1 VSNQSLRLWAF
12 SIAFCAAL
20 LFTTTRCVAKQPFT
34 LADEIQLSLFDY
46 PNGEEGKMHFSP
58 DGRYFTVWSERGRLD
73 VNRVEDSI
81 RFYRSAD
88 VAKFLAGSDKA
99 QPPEPAWVVTRS
111 HTEGPVINHLTWL
124 PDSSG
129 VAFLDMAGNRLVLA
143 DIHSKSVEPLTPENQ
158 SVGDFSI
165 RDGQTY
171 AYTTLDSVPREKM
184 RSTLQASVAVTGLSL
199 WALLFPNDPF
209 FLQHAH
215 GNALWAVIEGK
226 RFEVNHDGAALLLDQ
241 SLALA
246 PSGESLVTPLLVP
259 DAPASWETLYPPPRP
274 SDPYRIR
281 SGQRSAHQYVR
292 VDLKTGSVHFLTDA
306 PLGRDAGWSMGPNA
320 RPGWSR
326 DGRAILLPGTFIPV
340 KAGGASRPC
349 VAVIDLASNAR
360 TCVVS
365 LTAETDQEHR
375 FVAGARF
382 IGGDHRRV
390 LVIFESSVDGSVLS
404 TEYRA
409 TGGGGWRMVG
419 QGHDEPEGTRGR
431 LSVEVRESFQQPPV
445 LVASRGGVSR
455 ALWDPNPKLGE
466 IEMGQV
472 SIYKWK
478 DREGKDW
485 DAGLY
490 KPNDYEPGRRYPL
503 VIQTHGF
510 PESQFR
516 PSGIFTTAF
525 AARALAAAGIMVL
538 QVGEHCPQLTTG
550 EGACAA
556 SRYESAAKQLVLDG
570 LVDPE
575 EVGIIGFSGTCF
587 YVMEALTTSTFHF
600 KAASIT
606 DGKLVSYMQY
616 MSIVDLYENDPL
628 REFDSIIGA
637 KPFGEGLLQWF
648 ERSPGFNLDKVTA
661 PLLVVGEG
669 PENMLGMWEPYA
681 GLRLLNKPA
690 ELVMLNVKPTQHILT
705 NPAVRMASQGGSV
718 DWFRF
723 WLQDYEDPDPS
734 KADQYKRWREL
745 RKLQVGENVER
756 AKTGKES

>member
-1 VSNQSLRLWAF
+1 MNQLLRLWAF
-12 SIAFCAAL
+12 SIAFCGAL
-20 LFTTTRCVAKQPFT
+20 LFTTTRCDAKQPFT
-34 LADEIQLSLFDY
+34 IADEIQLTLFDY
-46 PNGEEGKMHFSP
+46 PNGEEGEMHFSP

-73 VNRVEDSI
+73 VNRVEDSV

-88 VAKFLAGSDKA
+88 VDKFLAGSNRA
-99 QPPEPAWVVTRS
+99 PPPEPAWVVTRS

-129 VAFLDMAGNRLVLA
+129 VAFLDMAGSRLVFA
-143 DIHSKSVEPLTPENQ
+143 DIRSKSVEPLTPENQ
-158 SVGDFSI
+158 SVKDFSI
-165 RDGQTY
+165 RDRQTY
-171 AYTTLDSVPREKM
+171 AYTVVDPVRQEKM
-184 RSTLQASVAVTGLSL
+184 RSALQQASAVVTGLSL
-199 WALLFPNDPF
+199 WALLFPNDPGF
-209 FLQHAH
+209 FPHAD
-215 GNALWAVIEGK
+215 GNALWAVVEGK
-226 RFEVNHDGAALLLDQ
+226 RFEVSHDGAPLLLDR
-241 SLALA
+241 SLALS
-246 PSGESLVTPLLVP
+246 PNGDSLVTPLLVP
-259 DAPASWETLYPPPRP
+259 DAPASWETLYPPPRA

-292 VDLKTGSVHFLTDA
+292 IDLKTGSVHPLTDA
-306 PLGRDAGWSMGPNA
+306 PLGRDAGWSMGPDA

-326 DGRAILLPGTFIPV
+326 DGQAILLPGTFIHV
-340 KAGGASRPC
+340 KDEGASRPC

-360 TCVVS
+360 TCVAS
-365 LTAETDQEHR
+365 LPAETDREHR

-382 IGGDHRRV
+382 IGGDPRRI
-390 LVIFESSVDGSVLS
+390 LVIFNNSVDRSMLA
-404 TEYRA
+404 TEYHA
-409 TGGGGWRMVG
+409 AVDGGWQMVG
-419 QGHDEPEGTRGR
+419 QGQEESEGARGR
-431 LSVEVRESFQQPPV
+431 LSVEVRESYQQPPV
-445 LVASRGGVSR
+445 LVASKGGVSR
-455 ALWDPNPKLGE
+455 ALWDPNPQLGE
-466 IEMGQV
+466 IELGQV
-472 SIYKWK
+472 SIYRWK
-478 DREGKDW
+478 DREGKNW

-490 KPNDYEPGRRYPL
+490 KPNDYEPARRYPL

-516 PSGIFTTAF
+516 PSGIYTTAF

-550 EGACAA
+550 EGACAV
-556 SRYESAAKQLVLDG
+556 SRYVSAAKQLVVDG
-570 LVDPE
+570 LVDPG

-616 MSIVDLYENDPL
+616 MSIVDHYENDPL
-628 REFDSIIGA
+628 REFDAIIGA
-637 KPFGEGLLQWF
+637 KPFGEGLRQWF

-669 PENMLGMWEPYA
+669 PEDMLEMWEPYA
-681 GLRLLNKPA
+681 GLRVLNKPV

-723 WLQDYEDPDPS
+723 WLQGYENPDPA
-734 KADQYKRWREL
+734 KVEQYKRWRAL
-745 RKLQVGENVER
+745 RHPNP
-756 AKTGKES
+756 S